1 MKKNLA
7 YKKKRKEGQILAYA
21 PLDTILVKLQKKK
34 ANLRCQ
40 WQRITDRVKS
50 GSELAPVREAEWFAR
65 LNEIFTETK
74 KEEDCNGTVM
84 VN

>member
-1 MKKNLA
+1 MKRGTNISL
-7 YKKKRKEGQILAYA
+7 YSTWHNSSE
-21 PLDTILVKLQKKK
+21 TTKKK